1 MQELPLVSV
10 TYAGDKSFPLI
21 GVGRGQGIGN
31 LYGMFAIIFI
41 FLFFGDV
48 PQWTILV
55 GGTLCVIGSFV
66 MFTEET
72 SAIETLRG
80 E

>member
-1 MQELPLVSV
+1 M
-10 TYAGDKSFPLI
+10 YAIRSYY
-21 GVGRGQGIGN
+21 VGN
-31 LYGMFAIIFI
+31 LYGLFAIIFI

-66 MFTEET
+66 MFTEDT
-72 SAIETLRG
+72 SELETLRG